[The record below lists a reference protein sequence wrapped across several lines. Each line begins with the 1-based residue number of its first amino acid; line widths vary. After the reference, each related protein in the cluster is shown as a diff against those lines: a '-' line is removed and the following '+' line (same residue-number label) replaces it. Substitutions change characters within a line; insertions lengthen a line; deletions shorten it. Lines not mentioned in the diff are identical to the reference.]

1 MRFNAKHKLLFL
13 DPNVDE
19 VSLHVEEKVNII
31 LSPSLYWVKK
41 VTLPINNLRDVK
53 KLLPT
58 LFEDTI
64 PLATYSY
71 SAYKSGIDSEYF
83 IFAYEDKKI
92 LDLLVKQN
100 IPISNV
106 SSVHFA
112 QSEFSGI
119 KNAMKINERQSVYI
133 KDDIVVLVPCC
144 WIEEKGEL
152 DLSSIT
158 LSKHKV
164 SLQQFGHIV
173 EMKSFYGIAS
183 AMIVLIL
190 ILGIEV
196 FSISSKAQNI
206 ADKRDNIFS
215 TYNLKPTMFEN
226 NAILKKYENIHNKQ
240 MLFRKYLSSILNL
253 KLKKDE
259 KMTLFNFKNN
269 SIKVNFSGVL
279 KNKTSHISSVLKD
292 KGVKFVDNYKN
303 GIYSLEIEL

>member
-71 SAYKSGIDSEYF
+71 SVYKSVVDSEYF

-100 IPISNV
+100 ISISNV
-106 SSVHFA
+106 LSVHFA
-112 QSEFSGI
+112 QSEFSDI

-158 LSKHKV
+158 LSKHKIA
-164 SLQQFGHIV
+164 LQQFGHIV
-173 EMKSFYGIAS
+173 EPKSFYGIVS
-183 AMIVLIL
+183 AMLVLIL
-190 ILGIEV
+190 ILAIEL
-196 FSISSKAQNI
+196 FSVSSKVHDI
-206 ADKRDNIFS
+206 VEKKDNIFASYGLKS
-215 TYNLKPTMFEN
+215 TTFEN
-226 NAILKKYENIHNKQ
+226 KAILKKYDNIHNNQ
-240 MLFRKYLSSILNL
+240 MLFRKYLANILSLRLEQN
-253 KLKKDE
+253 E
-259 KMTLFNFKNN
+259 KMTLFSFKGK
-269 SIKVNFSGVL
+269 SIKVTFSGVAKSKITNITAAL
-279 KNKTSHISSVLKD
+279 KS
-292 KGVKFVDNYKN
+292 KGIKFVDSYKN
-303 GIYSLEIEL
+303 GILNLEIKL